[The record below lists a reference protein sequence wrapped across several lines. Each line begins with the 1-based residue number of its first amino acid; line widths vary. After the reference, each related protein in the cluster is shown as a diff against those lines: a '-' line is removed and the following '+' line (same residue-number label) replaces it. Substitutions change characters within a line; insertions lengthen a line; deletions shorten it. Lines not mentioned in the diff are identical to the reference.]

1 MWSFFWLCYWKKT
14 IFLFAS
20 YYKVIEF
27 FNEHLMGISLDM
39 LLVNATVFF
48 FSLLCSFNGKLATGS
63 YRLET
68 KFCVINNK
76 WRPSFPFLMKQYYF
90 LILFHL
96 PKQLSHI
103 HDVGVFA
110 THRRKL
116 FNVFT
121 WRYVCYFSFS
131 MFLVQSKSFLSEVF
145 QS

>member
-1 MWSFFWLCYWKKT
+1 MSFKGKCLNNVEFLLTLLLEKT

-27 FNEHLMGISLDM
+27 FNEHLMSISLDM

-76 WRPSFPFLMKQYYF
+76 
-90 LILFHL
+90 
-96 PKQLSHI
+96 
-103 HDVGVFA
+103 
-110 THRRKL
+110 
-116 FNVFT
+116 
-121 WRYVCYFSFS
+121 
-131 MFLVQSKSFLSEVF
+131 
-145 QS
+145 